1 MGKSDT
7 YVFDFD
13 GTIANTIPLCFECF
27 RITIRAVLGLRLT
40 DEIIQSYFGPSEE
53 VIINKMINEYYDI
66 SSIQIYSDERSNIRL
81 TSQYAIELFYWL
93 YKELFHQYV
102 CELSYSPLKDVLR
115 TLKNQGNNIAL
126 VTGKGRY
133 TTDITIKMMGL
144 DSVFDVIVTDDDV
157 SQPKPCPEGL
167 LIVLDSLS
175 VSRSSAVFI
184 GDMDADV
191 EAAHRA
197 GIKSMGACWFG
208 NSILHSCPDYWART
222 PSDIFLLSLD

>member
-1 MGKSDT
+1 MSKPDT
-7 YVFDFD
+7 YVFDLD
-13 GTIANTIPLCFECF
+13 GTIANTLPLCFECF

-53 VIINKMINEYYDI
+53 VIINKLINEYYDI
-66 SSIQIYSDERSNIRL
+66 SSIHVYSGEGENVRL

-93 YKELFHQYV
+93 YKELFNQYV
-102 CELSYSPLKDVLR
+102 GEISYAPLKDILR

-133 TTDITIKMMGL
+133 TTDITLNMMGL

-167 LIVLDSLS
+167 LTVLNSLS
-175 VSRSSAVFI
+175 ISRSSAVFI

-197 GIKSMGACWFG
+197 GIKSLGACWFG
-208 NSILHSCPDYWART
+208 NSILHSCPDYWVRN
-222 PSDIFLLSLD
+222 PSDILLFSLE

>member
-1 MGKSDT
+1 MSKPDT
-7 YVFDFD
+7 YVFDLD
-13 GTIANTIPLCFECF
+13 GTIANTLPLCFECF
-27 RITIRAVLGLRLT
+27 RITIRAALGLKLT
-40 DEIIQSYFGPSEE
+40 DEIIQSYFGPSEK

-102 CELSYSPLKDVLR
+102 GELSYSPLKDVLR
-115 TLKNQGNNIAL
+115 TLKDYGNKIAL

-133 TTDITIKMMGL
+133 TTDITLKMVGL

-167 LIVLDSLS
+167 LIVLDRLS
-175 VSRSSAVFI
+175 ASRSSAVYI

-208 NSILHSCPDYWART
+208 NSILHSCPDYWVRT
-222 PSDIFLLSLD
+222 PSDIILLSLD